1 MATRIVRVSKQ
12 NNDECRFLLFMGNS
26 LLNLK
31 CKIHELVGSGY
42 TLHVRAGLYGRL
54 TPLIVD
60 LCRSNESIDVVVL
73 PIETGNT
80 S

>member
-1 MATRIVRVSKQ
+1 
-12 NNDECRFLLFMGNS
+12 MGNS

-60 LCRSNESIDVVVL
+60 MCRSNESIDVVVL